1 MDIFESIAGQIAAGV
16 LLISL
21 IGLVTATFVFS
32 VLTRKT
38 LKKSY
43 KELDALLRSR
53 INSEMHN
60 HNTIMALS
68 DSNSK
73 HATLEHKELSKEHTE
88 IRMSIR
94 ELGEMLRNQMAE
106 SSEYE
111 RDITES
117 RMFSGEIGTLSDTV
131 KKQQVRIAQLR
142 KKIDEERSVCE
153 KLNAENREF
162 RNQLTEMKER

>member
-16 LLISL
+16 LLTSL

-111 RDITES
+111 
-117 RMFSGEIGTLSDTV
+117 GTL
-131 KKQQVRIAQLR
+131 R
-142 KKIDEERSVCE
+142 KAGCLVERS
-153 KLNAENREF
+153 
-162 RNQLTEMKER
+162 ERCLIQ

>member
-1 MDIFESIAGQIAAGV
+1 
-16 LLISL
+16 
-21 IGLVTATFVFS
+21 
-32 VLTRKT
+32 
-38 LKKSY
+38 
-43 KELDALLRSR
+43 
-53 INSEMHN
+53 
-60 HNTIMALS
+60 
-68 DSNSK
+68 
-73 HATLEHKELSKEHTE
+73 
-88 IRMSIR
+88 MSIR

-111 RDITES
+111 RDIAES

-142 KKIDEERSVCE
+142 KKIEEERSVCE